1 VKSITIIAAFAVIAG
16 ALGSDAVEFV
26 AGFNSFPVPIG
37 FLRSACLSFAWSA
50 FATSAAVIVI
60 GVALFRRRIECAVIL
75 ALTIVTCWLVSP
87 LLAGQPM
94 FLLGFATRLHV
105 SSSPA
110 EIQSVAQ
117 TCLSLMPDG
126 GSIYGP
132 RKSLGPPPEKVERS
146 RRAWNAIRGH
156 SFVHIDGDTCVI
168 FVRPP
173 EVTFSWGGALPG
185 HWGVHVGRSE
195 RRRPFEYQ
203 TLPFADGIT
212 LFSGE

>member
-1 VKSITIIAAFAVIAG
+1 MKSITIIAAFAVIA
-16 ALGSDAVEFV
+16 AVLGSDAVEFV

-37 FLRSACLSFAWSA
+37 FLRAACFPFAWSA
-50 FATSAAVIVI
+50 FATGAAVIV
-60 GVALFRRRIECAVIL
+60 ALFWRRIECAVIL
-75 ALTIVTCWLVSP
+75 ALTIVTCWLVSS
-87 LLAGQPM
+87 LLAGRPM

-132 RKSLGPPPEKVERS
+132 RKGLRPPPEKAEQS
-146 RRAWNAIRGH
+146 RRAWDAIRAH
-156 SFVHIDGDTCVI
+156 SFVHMDGDTCVI

-173 EVTFSWGGALPG
+173 EVEFSWGGALPG

-195 RRRPFEYQ
+195 LRPPFYHQ
-203 TLPFADGIT
+203 TLSFSDGIT
-212 LFSGE
+212 VFRGE